1 LALAGFRFS
10 SQKGTTMENNEFF
23 DAITAAIGAAQSYL
37 DTDAAY
43 GPDDPR
49 TLGSKERLAQA
60 MQVLTPTSVDVPELH
75 VIRGGALEIRNG
87 APEVVELTT
96 GFWPPEPGPRAVDE
110 QLVRDEVRRWA
121 PAPSRDGWDR
131 ER

>member
-1 LALAGFRFS
+1 
-10 SQKGTTMENNEFF
+10 MENNEFF

-49 TLGSKERLAQA
+49 TRGQKERLAQ
-60 MQVLTPTSVDVPELH
+60 MMRTLTPTNVDVPQLH
-75 VIRGGALEIRNG
+75 IVREEPVRPREVDRGY
-87 APEVVELTT
+87 
-96 GFWPPEPGPRAVDE
+96 
-110 QLVRDEVRRWA
+110 
-121 PAPSRDGWDR
+121 